1 MTIPRLPASEAVELL
16 QRFIAGAERA
26 GATAEVVSNEQAV
39 NAAVVTLADRLRAT
53 RITATPDA
61 ERFAPPGA
69 IVGGPLGA
77 VADADLGVS
86 TALLGVAETGSV
98 LLGSNVAEHR
108 MVGMLAQTH
117 AVVLPVR
124 AIVGSLGDVALELR
138 RLTAPGQH
146 QLRYCSLVTGPSRTA
161 DIERVLTVGVQGPR
175 ALHLILVEPAG

>member
-1 MTIPRLPASEAVELL
+1 MPSPPASQAVDLL
-16 QRFIAGAERA
+16 QRLIAGAERA
-26 GATAEVVSNEQAV
+26 GATAEVVADEQAAI
-39 NAAVVTLADRLRAT
+39 AAVALLADRLRAA

-61 ERFAPPGA
+61 ERFAPPGS
-69 IVGGPLGA
+69 IVGGAVAA

-108 MVGMLAQTH
+108 LVGMLARTH
-117 AVVLPVR
+117 AVVVQAA
-124 AIVGSLGDVALELR
+124 AIVPSLDDAAVELR

-146 QLRYCSLVTGPSRTA
+146 QLRHCSLVSGPSRTA

-175 ALHLILVEPAG
+175 ALHLILVESTT